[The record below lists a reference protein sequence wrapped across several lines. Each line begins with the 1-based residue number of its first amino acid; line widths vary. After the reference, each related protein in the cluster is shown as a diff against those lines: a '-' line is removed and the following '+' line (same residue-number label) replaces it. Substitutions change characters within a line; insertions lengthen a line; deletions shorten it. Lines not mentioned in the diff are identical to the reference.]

1 MVTPQ
6 LVACYCEAE
15 PDLLLSQEDLHILRP
30 KESGSCI
37 LTRRDLSIIERFHV
51 VCRTTRVF
59 SDQTG
64 GPNQG
69 KSFMS
74 DFAKELVKAGCLRA
88 FFVLELVLNILLL
101 LGMLGLTWSQQHSLP
116 SDKRKTARRGAE

>member
-1 MVTPQ
+1 
-6 LVACYCEAE
+6 
-15 PDLLLSQEDLHILRP
+15 
-30 KESGSCI
+30 
-37 LTRRDLSIIERFHV
+37 
-51 VCRTTRVF
+51 
-59 SDQTG
+59 
-64 GPNQG
+64 
-69 KSFMS
+69 MS